1 MPLRRSPALE
11 AALFLAVLLLPP
23 SVAASGF
30 SIYEQGG
37 RGMGFA
43 GAFTALSD
51 DPSAIFHNAAG
62 VAFLKGRQVYLG
74 STLVGPKSR
83 FEGDDPFP
91 GAGTR
96 ERQDV
101 GILPVPTLYY
111 AQRLRERLVLGIGV
125 HSPFGL
131 KTQWAD
137 PDSFSGRFISLEA
150 DLKSFSVNP
159 TVAYKLAD
167 RLSVGGGLDLRL
179 SKVKLRRRVPS
190 INPFTQ
196 KVIDVAEAE
205 LESDYGHGLGFNL
218 GVLAKPSEKVSLG
231 IAYRHKVT
239 VDYQGGARFT
249 LIPTGNSQL
258 DALAAASIPSGRPGL
273 TTSITFPAILSGG
286 AAYQLERWTVAAD
299 VVWFQW
305 STFDRLELDFE
316 QGTGLAP
323 LVIEEDYANIWQFRV
338 GLERRLGARWAVR
351 GGYHFDDTPVPT
363 ASMSPLLPDQ
373 DRHGFSVGGSWTG
386 GRLRLDAGAWYLHL
400 APRSTEGLSRDRYD
414 GTYDNSALTFGLSV
428 GYSF

>member
-1 MPLRRSPALE
+1 
-11 AALFLAVLLLPP
+11 
-23 SVAASGF
+23 
-30 SIYEQGG
+30 
-37 RGMGFA
+37 
-43 GAFTALSD
+43 
-51 DPSAIFHNAAG
+51 
-62 VAFLKGRQVYLG
+62 
-74 STLVGPKSR
+74 
-83 FEGDDPFP
+83 
-91 GAGTR
+91 
-96 ERQDV
+96 
-101 GILPVPTLYY
+101 
-111 AQRLRERLVLGIGV
+111 VLGIGV
-125 HSPFGL
+125 YSPFGL

-150 DLKSFSVNP
+150 DLKSISVNP

-205 LESDYGHGLGFNL
+205 LESDYASGLGFNL
-218 GVLAKPSEKVSLG
+218 GLLAKPSEALSLG
-231 IAYRHKVT
+231 LAYRHKVT

-249 LIPTGNSQL
+249 LIPTGDSQL
-258 DALAAASIPSGRPGL
+258 DAIAAASIPSGRPGL

-286 AAYQLERWTVAAD
+286 AAYHLEKWTVAAD

-323 LVIEEDYANIWQFRV
+323 LVIEEDYASIWQFRV
-338 GLERRLGARWAVR
+338 GLERRLSQRWAVR

-386 GRLRLDAGAWYLHL
+386 GRLRIDAGAWYLRL

-414 GTYDNSALTFGLSV
+414 GTYDNSAVTFGLSV
-428 GYSF
+428 GYTF